1 MKMLRF
7 LWKNL
12 WNGIV
17 TLRFPARPP
26 VQERYRGRI
35 QFDPERC
42 TGCAMCRFRCTS
54 GAIQFAAAGKQFT
67 WSYNPGQCTFC
78 GRCVEGCKDHALSQE
93 SDSPPLYEA
102 AGALKISHTL
112 QRKTPPP
119 KSQAAPASPA
129 AQPGGAS

>member
-7 LWKNL
+7 LWNNL

-17 TLRFPARPP
+17 TLRFPARPA
-26 VQERYRGRI
+26 VQERFRGKVC
-35 QFDPERC
+35 FDPELC

-54 GAIQFAAAGKQFT
+54 GAIQFTAAGKAFT
-67 WSYNPGQCTFC
+67 WAYNPGQCTFC

-93 SDSPPLYEA
+93 SDSPPLYES
-102 AGALKISHTL
+102 AGGLKVSYTV

-119 KSQAAPASPA
+119 KSQVAPASVA
-129 AQPGGAS
+129 APPGGAQ